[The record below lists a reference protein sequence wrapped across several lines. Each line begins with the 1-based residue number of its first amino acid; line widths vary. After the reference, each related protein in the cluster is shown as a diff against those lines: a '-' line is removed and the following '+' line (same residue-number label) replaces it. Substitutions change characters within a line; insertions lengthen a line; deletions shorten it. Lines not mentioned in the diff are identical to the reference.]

1 MKSEKTVS
9 RKSQKFRSAFHFLEI
24 KQKSGNVNIFKFN
37 FCVSSLLL
45 TWSFP
50 LKRRSFQGFAARKGK
65 FMMIDK
71 GKKWQK
77 KLKVKNI
84 LFWTPD
90 KRYSGCVWPK
100 RIVEHLD
107 DKYHADKYSVPTP
120 LLCAYQP
127 PLAPPNPSL
136 ASNVRGIN
144 LFLTFLPRPD
154 RGRKKT
160 RPPFQSIQITV
171 GKALFSNI
179 PIWKEIEC
187 FDI

>member
-1 MKSEKTVS
+1 MLSLNLFWPEIIVSIFSAFMKSEKTVS

-45 TWSFP
+45 TWSFS
-50 LKRRSFQGFAARKGK
+50 LKRRSFQGFAARKAK
-65 FMMIDK
+65 VMMIDK

-107 DKYHADKYSVPTP
+107 DKYHADKYSVHPPSLRLPTP
-120 LLCAYQP
+120 PC
-127 PLAPPNPSL
+127 PPNPPS
-136 ASNVRGIN
+136 
-144 LFLTFLPRPD
+144 PRTS
-154 RGRKKT
+154 G
-160 RPPFQSIQITV
+160 V
-171 GKALFSNI
+171 
-179 PIWKEIEC
+179 
-187 FDI
+187 

>member
-1 MKSEKTVS
+1 MELHKKTFFLLSWNLFWPEIIVSIFSAFMKSEKTVS

-45 TWSFP
+45 TWSFS

-71 GKKWQK
+71 GQRISKNN
-77 KLKVKNI
+77 LKVKNI
-84 LFWTPD
+84 LFWRPD

-127 PLAPPNPSL
+127 PLAPP
-136 ASNVRGIN
+136 
-144 LFLTFLPRPD
+144 TLPRLE
-154 RGRKKT
+154 
-160 RPPFQSIQITV
+160 RPGYKSV
-171 GKALFSNI
+171 SYFSTQTG
-179 PIWKEIEC
+179 
-187 FDI
+187 